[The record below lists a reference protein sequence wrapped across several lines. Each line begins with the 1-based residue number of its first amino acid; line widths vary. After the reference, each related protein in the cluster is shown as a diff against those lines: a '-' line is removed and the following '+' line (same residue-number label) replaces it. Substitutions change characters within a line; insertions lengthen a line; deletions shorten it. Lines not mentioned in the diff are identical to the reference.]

1 MNTGLDLDY
10 ESMYNA
16 EFVRK
21 MEEFYISQHPPRSMK
36 ERFRLLCLCQ
46 EPKTGCNAV
55 RSGTYYSHP
64 FAEFVRGQLYD
75 PFCGRNGNQ
84 VMQGGIFKGRQ
95 YCWQHYP
102 AYAVCETCLDYDPYG
117 TGLIGS
123 PSKWV
128 YVWEHHPKRQPRK
141 TYHWEERGRLMLG
154 PAWPNPLAGHKE
166 WAENLIE
173 SEEWILQKS
182 MWLCGTCRD
191 VLDKHINS
199 ANKKQRNNLIK
210 QAKAL
215 KKGKETYTWL
225 RKYLRNNTHG
235 A

>member
-1 MNTGLDLDY
+1 MNSALDDEMWL
-10 ESMYNA
+10 SP
-16 EFVRK
+16 EFVRQL
-21 MEEFYISQHPPRSMK
+21 EEDYMSRHPPRSMK
-36 ERFRLLCLCQ
+36 ERFRLLCQCQ
-46 EPKTGCNAV
+46 EARGGCDAV
-55 RSGTYYSHP
+55 RSGTYYSDPLADFLRGQIDHP
-64 FAEFVRGQLYD
+64 FCNRGAD
-75 PFCGRNGNQ
+75 K
-84 VMQGGIFKGRQ
+84 VMKGGIFKGRQ

-102 AYAVCETCLDYDPYG
+102 AYAVCETCLGYDPHGFGFMYG
-117 TGLIGS
+117 GA
-123 PSKWV
+123 KWV

-141 TYHWEERGRLMLG
+141 TYHWEEHGRLILG
-154 PAWPNPLAGHKE
+154 PAWPNPSWMHKE

-173 SEEWILQKS
+173 SEEWILQKP

-191 VLDKHINS
+191 VLGKHITS

-235 A
+235 V